1 MLTQVRSLTLCAA
14 ALFAASCVVTNESN
28 SADGAV
34 GGRTGSGG
42 AKGSAGDYPDVGAES
57 GGAAADAATSGGA
70 SGSGGIG
77 STDPSGSDANAAD
90 ARIDAHSSSGG
101 ATGRGGST
109 GTGGTLV
116 DSGLGG
122 PDSGVAADPCLG
134 VTPAGECASSN
145 QVRRCA
151 VPTGNGVPQLVT
163 ETCGATESCSTT
175 LVPGIAFCVPSR
187 GKCTPGEQACATS
200 TQLRVCDST
209 GAWQTTTCP
218 NVCRP
223 SALGAFC
230 DSTSTIAYTG
240 TIQYEARGPNASKT
254 DWSTT
259 TVHAPGNGLLLVSS
273 RGGQTV
279 DSALAD
285 STGAF
290 TIQIPSPWQTGDQL
304 TVMLVNPNS
313 TKTAIAFAVAQPDVP
328 DGQVDTLAPPGVNP
342 QLWLWS
348 IDPQT
353 SPSGSTLLI
362 TEAIGSG
369 AVRVFDYLRYSYAF
383 AQAKYNKPGK
393 PLVVWFR
400 MNTSWSCGACFNDT
414 PTQFGSMQF
423 QSQIVLPATAQD
435 EGYWADPKTAH
446 ELGHWVMASYGRMPN
461 EGGPHCVGV
470 TTLPGQAWAEGWATG
485 FSSVVRTDRVF
496 YDKQQGTMFWID
508 LGARQY
514 SGGTAWQRPDPMA
527 GLLQKVDENEVAATL
542 WALNSRSDVGTDV
555 LFAAISS
562 QRMTS
567 SPFARGYTRHSWTM
581 AAQCVRGAEHDTG
594 ESAPMLADFLDALRC
609 TGTPGTAVDT
619 VTNPSTYYPYPS
631 SSPLCQ

>member
-1 MLTQVRSLTLCAA
+1 
-14 ALFAASCVVTNESN
+14 
-28 SADGAV
+28 
-34 GGRTGSGG
+34 
-42 AKGSAGDYPDVGAES
+42 
-57 GGAAADAATSGGA
+57 
-70 SGSGGIG
+70 
-77 STDPSGSDANAAD
+77 
-90 ARIDAHSSSGG
+90 
-101 ATGRGGST
+101 
-109 GTGGTLV
+109 
-116 DSGLGG
+116 
-122 PDSGVAADPCLG
+122 
-134 VTPAGECASSN
+134 
-145 QVRRCA
+145 
-151 VPTGNGVPQLVT
+151 
-163 ETCGATESCSTT
+163 
-175 LVPGIAFCVPSR
+175 
-187 GKCTPGEQACATS
+187 
-200 TQLRVCDST
+200 
-209 GAWQTTTCP
+209 
-218 NVCRP
+218 
-223 SALGAFC
+223 
-230 DSTSTIAYTG
+230 
-240 TIQYEARGPNASKT
+240 
-254 DWSTT
+254 
-259 TVHAPGNGLLLVSS
+259 
-273 RGGQTV
+273 
-279 DSALAD
+279 
-285 STGAF
+285 
-290 TIQIPSPWQTGDQL
+290 
-304 TVMLVNPNS
+304 MLVNPNS